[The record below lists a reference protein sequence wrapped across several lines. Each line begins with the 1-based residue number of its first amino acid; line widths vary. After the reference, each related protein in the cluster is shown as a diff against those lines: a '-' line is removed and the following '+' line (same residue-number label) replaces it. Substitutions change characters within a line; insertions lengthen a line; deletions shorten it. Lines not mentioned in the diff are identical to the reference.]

1 MYLSY
6 GLSVSETGIIP
17 LDMKRQYGTSQF
29 KFTKVELL
37 KSEGVQSKDF
47 FFQERIKVRICF
59 TVFSDMSNY
68 NLMVKVGTHDGQ
80 RILLSELNSDA
91 LTNAG
96 LPEKLILGDY
106 TAEIE
111 IKTPLLPGSY
121 SIYLGAGFTSGLT
134 VDWVE
139 RVYDFHVNK
148 AGVNEN
154 YRWPESFGYVYEKSN
169 WRINFIDK

>member
-1 MYLSY
+1 MYLSD

-47 FFQERIKVRICF
+47 FFQEPIKVRVYF
-59 TVFSDMSNY
+59 SVFSDMSNY

-80 RILLSELNSDA
+80 YILLSEIISDTA
-91 LTNAG
+91 SNYN
-96 LPEKLILGDY
+96 LPMTLKKGNYES
-106 TAEIE
+106 EIE
-111 IKTPLLPGSY
+111 ITTKLLPGSY
-121 SIYLGAGFTSGLT
+121 SIYLGAGSTSGLT

-154 YRWPESFGYVYEKSN
+154 YRWSESLGYVYEKNEWSI
-169 WRINFIDK
+169 RPIN